1 MENNIEIKFEKIEV
15 TEENIKKLLNK
26 IGQLKWELDDVKYWE
41 NYYKNRVKFWLNENE
56 NDKEIEKNQKL
67 TKFNIALIIALFL
80 ESTILVLLALNF
92 K

>member
-1 MENNIEIKFEKIEV
+1 MKNNIEIKFEKIEV
-15 TEENIKKLLNK
+15 TEENMKKLLNK

-41 NYYKNRVKFWLNENE
+41 NYYKNRVKFWLNEN
-56 NDKEIEKNQKL
+56 DKEIEKNQKL

-80 ESTILVLLALNF
+80 ETVILVLLALNL

>member
-41 NYYKNRVKFWLNENE
+41 NYYKNRVKFWLNEN
-56 NDKEIEKNQKL
+56 DKEIEKNQKL

-80 ESTILVLLALNF
+80 ETVILVLLALNF

>member
-1 MENNIEIKFEKIEV
+1 MKNNIEIKFEKIEV
-15 TEENIKKLLNK
+15 TEENMKKLLNE
-26 IGQLKWELDDVKYWE
+26 IGQLKWELNDVKYWE
-41 NYYKNRVKFWLNENE
+41 NYYKNRVKFWLNE

-80 ESTILVLLALNF
+80 ESAILVLLALNF

>member
-1 MENNIEIKFEKIEV
+1 MKNNIEIKFEKIEV
-15 TEENIKKLLNK
+15 TEENMKKLLNK

-41 NYYKNRVKFWLNENE
+41 NYYKNRVKFWLNE

>member
-1 MENNIEIKFEKIEV
+1 MKNNIEIKFEKIEV
-15 TEENIKKLLNK
+15 TEENMKKLLNK
-26 IGQLKWELDDVKYWE
+26 IDQLKWELDDVKYWE
-41 NYYKNRVKFWLNENE
+41 NYYKNRVKFWLNE

-80 ESTILVLLALNF
+80 ESAILVLLALNF

>member
-15 TEENIKKLLNK
+15 TEENMKKLLNT
-26 IGQLKWELDDVKYWE
+26 IGQLKWELNDVKYWE
-41 NYYKNRVKFWLNENE
+41 NYYKNRVKFWLNE

-80 ESTILVLLALNF
+80 ESAILVLLALNF

>member
-26 IGQLKWELDDVKYWE
+26 IGQLKWELNDVKYWE
-41 NYYKNRVKFWLNENE
+41 NYYKNRVKFWLNE

>member
-26 IGQLKWELDDVKYWE
+26 IGQLKRELDDVKYWE
-41 NYYKNRVKFWLNENE
+41 NYYKNRVKFWLNE

>member
-1 MENNIEIKFEKIEV
+1 MKNNIEIKFKKIEV
-15 TEENIKKLLNK
+15 TEENMKKLLNK

-41 NYYKNRVKFWLNENE
+41 NYYKNRVKFWLNE

>member
-41 NYYKNRVKFWLNENE
+41 NYYKNRVKFWLNEN
-56 NDKEIEKNQKL
+56 DKEIEKKQKL
-67 TKFNIALIIALFL
+67 IKFNIALIIALFL
-80 ESTILVLLALNF
+80 ESAILVLLALNF

>member
-1 MENNIEIKFEKIEV
+1 MKNNIEIKFEKIEV
-15 TEENIKKLLNK
+15 TEENMKKLLNK
-26 IGQLKWELDDVKYWE
+26 IGQLKWELNDVKYWE
-41 NYYKNRVKFWLNENE
+41 NYYKNRVKFWLNE

-80 ESTILVLLALNF
+80 ESAILVLLALNF

>member
-15 TEENIKKLLNK
+15 TEENMKKLLNK
-26 IGQLKWELDDVKYWE
+26 IGQLKWELNDVKYWE
-41 NYYKNRVKFWLNENE
+41 NYYKNRVKFWLNE

-67 TKFNIALIIALFL
+67 TKFNIALIIGLFR
-80 ESTILVLLALNF
+80 ESAILVLLALNF

>member
-1 MENNIEIKFEKIEV
+1 M
-15 TEENIKKLLNK
+15 KKLLNK

-41 NYYKNRVKFWLNENE
+41 NYYKNRVKFWLNE

>member
-15 TEENIKKLLNK
+15 TEENMKKLLNK
-26 IGQLKWELDDVKYWE
+26 IGQLKWELDGVKYWE
-41 NYYKNRVKFWLNENE
+41 NYYKNRVKFWLNE

-80 ESTILVLLALNF
+80 ESTILVLLTLNF

>member
-15 TEENIKKLLNK
+15 TEENMKKFLNK
-26 IGQLKWELDDVKYWE
+26 IGQLKWELSDVKYWE
-41 NYYKNRVKFWLNENE
+41 NYYKNRVKFWLNEN
-56 NDKEIEKNQKL
+56 DKKIEKNQKL

-80 ESTILVLLALNF
+80 ESAILVLLALNF

>member
-1 MENNIEIKFEKIEV
+1 MIIFLNLNLNSNIEIH
-15 TEENIKKLLNK
+15 KL
-26 IGQLKWELDDVKYWE
+26 GQLKWELNDVKYWE
-41 NYYKNRVKFWLNENE
+41 NYYKNRVKFWLNE

-80 ESTILVLLALNF
+80 ESAILVLLALNF

>member
-1 MENNIEIKFEKIEV
+1 MENNMEIKFEKIEV
-15 TEENIKKLLNK
+15 TEENMKKLLNK
-26 IGQLKWELDDVKYWE
+26 IGQLKWELNDVKYWE
-41 NYYKNRVKFWLNENE
+41 NYYKNRVKFWLNE

-80 ESTILVLLALNF
+80 ESAILVLLALNF

>member
-1 MENNIEIKFEKIEV
+1 MKNNIEIKFEKIEV
-15 TEENIKKLLNK
+15 IEENMKKLLNK

-41 NYYKNRVKFWLNENE
+41 NYYKNRVKFWLNE

>member
-1 MENNIEIKFEKIEV
+1 MKNNIEIKFEKIEV
-15 TEENIKKLLNK
+15 TEENMKKLLNK
-26 IGQLKWELDDVKYWE
+26 IGLLKWELDDLKYWE
-41 NYYKNRVKFWLNENE
+41 NYYKNRVEFWLNE

>member
-15 TEENIKKLLNK
+15 TEENMKKLLNK

-41 NYYKNRVKFWLNENE
+41 NYYKNRVKFWLNEN
-56 NDKEIEKNQKL
+56 DKEIEKNQKL

-80 ESTILVLLALNF
+80 ESAILVLLALIF

>member
-15 TEENIKKLLNK
+15 TEENMKKLLNK

-41 NYYKNRVKFWLNENE
+41 NYYKNRVKFWLNEN
-56 NDKEIEKNQKL
+56 DKEIEKNQKL

-80 ESTILVLLALNF
+80 ETVILVLLALNF

>member
-15 TEENIKKLLNK
+15 TEENMKKLLNK
-26 IGQLKWELDDVKYWE
+26 IGQLKWELDGVKYWE
-41 NYYKNRVKFWLNENE
+41 NYYKNRVKFWLNE

-80 ESTILVLLALNF
+80 ESAILVLLALNF

>member
-15 TEENIKKLLNK
+15 TEENMKKLLNK
-26 IGQLKWELDDVKYWE
+26 IGQLKWELNDVKYWE
-41 NYYKNRVKFWLNENE
+41 NYYKNRVKFWLNEN
-56 NDKEIEKNQKL
+56 DKEIEKNKKL

-80 ESTILVLLALNF
+80 ETVILVLLALNF

>member
-41 NYYKNRVKFWLNENE
+41 NYYKNRVEFWLNE
-56 NDKEIEKNQKL
+56 NDKEIKKNQKL

>member
-15 TEENIKKLLNK
+15 TEENVKKLLNK

-41 NYYKNRVKFWLNENE
+41 NYYKNRGKFWLNE

>member
-1 MENNIEIKFEKIEV
+1 MKNNIEIKFEKIEV
-15 TEENIKKLLNK
+15 TEENMKKLLNK
-26 IGQLKWELDDVKYWE
+26 IGLLQWELDDVKYWE
-41 NYYKNRVKFWLNENE
+41 NYYKNRVKFWLNE

>member
-1 MENNIEIKFEKIEV
+1 MKNNIEIKFEKIEV
-15 TEENIKKLLNK
+15 TEENMKKLLNK

-41 NYYKNRVKFWLNENE
+41 NYYKNRVKFWLNEN
-56 NDKEIEKNQKL
+56 DKEIEKNQKL

-80 ESTILVLLALNF
+80 ESIILVLLALNF

>member
-15 TEENIKKLLNK
+15 TEENVKKLLNK

-41 NYYKNRVKFWLNENE
+41 NYYKNRVKFWLNE

>member
-26 IGQLKWELDDVKYWE
+26 IGQLKWELDGVKYWE
-41 NYYKNRVKFWLNENE
+41 NYYKNRVKFWLNEN
-56 NDKEIEKNQKL
+56 DKEIEKNQEL

-80 ESTILVLLALNF
+80 ESTILVLLDLNF

>member
-15 TEENIKKLLNK
+15 TEENMKKLLNK
-26 IGQLKWELDDVKYWE
+26 IGQLKWELNDVKYWE
-41 NYYKNRVKFWLNENE
+41 NYYKNRVKFWLNE

-80 ESTILVLLALNF
+80 ESAILVLLALNF

>member
-15 TEENIKKLLNK
+15 TEENMKKFLNK
-26 IGQLKWELDDVKYWE
+26 IGQLKWELNDVKYWE
-41 NYYKNRVKFWLNENE
+41 NYYKNRVKFWLNE

-67 TKFNIALIIALFL
+67 TKFNIALIIGLFL
-80 ESTILVLLALNF
+80 ESAILVLLALNF

>member
-1 MENNIEIKFEKIEV
+1 MKNNIEIKFEKIEV
-15 TEENIKKLLNK
+15 TEENMKKLLNK
-26 IGQLKWELDDVKYWE
+26 IDLLKWELDDLKYWE
-41 NYYKNRVKFWLNENE
+41 NYYKNRVKFWLNE